1 MRQSTIED
9 RQAMRSLLR
18 GMLVVPVMHC
28 LALPVVHLLFLGLAM
43 LVRDLTQPHTEK
55 FYWLMSLLSLTGLA
69 IGITQ
74 IFYLFPLG
82 LYLKRKGKDLFVKGM
97 IISAV
102 ITALIN
108 GACFATLPLNASAY
122 GLYSLGGA
130 FVAAIVAILGTIVV
144 LLFNL
149 K

>member
-1 MRQSTIED
+1 
-9 RQAMRSLLR
+9 
-18 GMLVVPVMHC
+18 
-28 LALPVVHLLFLGLAM
+28 
-43 LVRDLTQPHTEK
+43 
-55 FYWLMSLLSLTGLA
+55 
-69 IGITQ
+69 
-74 IFYLFPLG
+74 
-82 LYLKRKGKDLFVKGM
+82 M